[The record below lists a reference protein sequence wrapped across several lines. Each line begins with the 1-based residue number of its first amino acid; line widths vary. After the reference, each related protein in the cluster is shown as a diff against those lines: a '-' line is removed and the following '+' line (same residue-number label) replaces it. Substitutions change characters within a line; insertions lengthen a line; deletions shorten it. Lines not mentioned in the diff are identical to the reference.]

1 MDQLRSELCQ
11 CGKVTKSRSAHTTA
25 TPSSTRLSLPP
36 PAPAHT
42 EVLQQTG
49 AATFLEPRWWNV
61 GYAKLT
67 TDEELAYLG
76 IPGLRIAG
84 GQGVAI
90 IAFCQVRHCLRLL
103 HCLGCIVQK

>member
-1 MDQLRSELCQ
+1 MT
-11 CGKVTKSRSAHTTA
+11 KVQQVASTTRHHSQPASHAHSSSPP
-25 TPSSTRLSLPP
+25 PSSR
-36 PAPAHT
+36 A
-42 EVLQQTG
+42 EVLQQAG

-61 GYAKLT
+61 GYAKLM

-90 IAFCQVRHCLRLL
+90 IAFCQVCR
-103 HCLGCIVQK
+103 

>member
-1 MDQLRSELCQ
+1 MQ
-11 CGKVTKSRSAHTTA
+11 KSHNTTGG
-25 TPSSTRLSLPP
+25 TQPQPHHQHLPP
-36 PAPAHT
+36 LAPAYA

-103 HCLGCIVQK
+103 HCLGCIVQT

>member
-1 MDQLRSELCQ
+1 M
-11 CGKVTKSRSAHTTA
+11 
-25 TPSSTRLSLPP
+25 
-36 PAPAHT
+36 
-42 EVLQQTG
+42 LQQAG

-61 GYAKLT
+61 GYAKLM

-90 IAFCQVRHCLRLL
+90 IAFCQVCR
-103 HCLGCIVQK
+103 